1 MKLTSD
7 PTRTDGD
14 RESTRAAQ
22 LELARTVV
30 VNQLAA
36 RDRSS
41 AELRRAISRRGI
53 PQDVA
58 DEVLDRFG
66 ELGLVDDAAFAASLT
81 SSRVAHS
88 LRGRYRIRQE
98 LAEKGVSGEQVSEAL
113 AELDP
118 EAERDAARKFA
129 QKRARALAGVERRV
143 AYRRLGGAL
152 ARRGFPADIVEQVL
166 AEVLSEWGSANL

>member
-1 MKLTSD
+1 MTSD

-41 AELRRAISRRGI
+41 AELRRAIARRGI

-113 AELDP
+113 AKTTLRP
-118 EAERDAARKFA
+118 SAM
-129 QKRARALAGVERRV
+129 
-143 AYRRLGGAL
+143 
-152 ARRGFPADIVEQVL
+152 RRGSSLRSGRVPWRASSAVSRTVGWVGPWRAAGFPPI
-166 AEVLSEWGSANL
+166 SSNRFSRRS